1 MLVELPPFR
10 AVEARFIWEGC
21 NAFQIRATCRAT
33 LYVSS
38 YVLKH
43 CLRKIIAMSVVPLI
57 HLKKG
62 VHAHIDSIVVNPVF
76 GDLDAV
82 VSQRLLDLGF
92 SNGMP
97 LMVIAVGMLGKGPF
111 AVRLGNQ
118 SQFALRAPEAAKIM
132 CRPVTESFE

>member
-1 MLVELPPFR
+1 
-10 AVEARFIWEGC
+10 
-21 NAFQIRATCRAT
+21 
-33 LYVSS
+33 
-38 YVLKH
+38 
-43 CLRKIIAMSVVPLI
+43 MSVVPLI